1 MSSRL
6 SRFIGH
12 LNALEVTR
20 KKVEHL
26 YSSGKL
32 VRRDIERIYEGLY
45 LDAITSF
52 EATLETLFIA
62 YLTGGLSKRG
72 VVPRVKVRSPMV
84 ARDILLGGERRFV
97 DWLPYDKTESRAK
110 AFFRGGR
117 PFTDLNDDKKRI
129 LRHIIK
135 IRNAIAHQSAHAI
148 KQFEKLLDEEALPL
162 PPRERTPAGFLRSRI
177 DLTTT
182 RYQFYVIQMV
192 EIIRFLSS

>member
-12 LNALEVTR
+12 LNALEATR
-20 KKVEHL
+20 KKVERL

-52 EATLETLFIA
+52 ESTLETLFIS
-62 YLTGGLSKRG
+62 YLTGSLSKRG
-72 VVPRVKVRSPMV
+72 VIPRVEVRSPTV
-84 ARDILLGGERRFV
+84 ARDMLLGGDRRFV
-97 DWLPYDKTESRAK
+97 DWLPYEKTENRAK

-117 PFTDLNDDKKRI
+117 PFTDLDTNKKEV
-129 LRHIIK
+129 LKHVMK

-148 KQFEKLLDEEALPL
+148 GQFEKLLDEENLPL
-162 PPRERTPAGFLRSRI
+162 PPRERTPAGFLRSKI
-177 DLTTT
+177 DPTTT
-182 RYQFYVIQMV
+182 RYQFYVAQIV
-192 EIIRFLSS
+192 EIIRFLS